1 LSRLELFQEWK
12 DFLKH
17 ERETWKKQ
25 IVSRQAYLR
34 EKRKSAKEKLE
45 SKLKQAQDKLRRRKE
60 KIGEQWKSARG
71 SLKQRRDKISEN
83 LQKQRA
89 RVRNALRQPLF
100 VKTVDKVAFV
110 LGVLNMVVTEY
121 FLLKAPQSLWK
132 YYLLLIGPLMILRYW
147 LYRRAKFHYFMYDFC
162 YFAQI
167 LLILSLLFYPSSQ
180 VFLRINF
187 GIANG
192 PLAWAIVLW
201 RNSLV
206 FHSLDKMTS
215 LFIHSFPPLVTYC
228 LRWHT
233 EERWKET
240 SHFHF
245 LVEIVGAPFAL
256 YLLWQCLYL
265 LKTEWFSRKKLKQ
278 DPNLMTSLR
287 YLTRERTSISYHVIN
302 MFGERYQLATF
313 VGLQCVYTLLTLF
326 FALLLYNHPWFHAIF
341 LTSMGF
347 ASLWNGA
354 CYYFDI
360 FARRYMQE
368 VIARTKSES
377 YDRSNEEN
385 E

>member
-132 YYLLLIGPLMILRYW
+132 YYLLLIGPLMILR
-147 LYRRAKFHYFMYDFC
+147 
-162 YFAQI
+162 
-167 LLILSLLFYPSSQ
+167 
-180 VFLRINF
+180 
-187 GIANG
+187 
-192 PLAWAIVLW
+192 
-201 RNSLV
+201 
-206 FHSLDKMTS
+206 
-215 LFIHSFPPLVTYC
+215 
-228 LRWHT
+228 
-233 EERWKET
+233 
-240 SHFHF
+240 
-245 LVEIVGAPFAL
+245 
-256 YLLWQCLYL
+256 
-265 LKTEWFSRKKLKQ
+265 
-278 DPNLMTSLR
+278 
-287 YLTRERTSISYHVIN
+287 
-302 MFGERYQLATF
+302 
-313 VGLQCVYTLLTLF
+313 
-326 FALLLYNHPWFHAIF
+326 
-341 LTSMGF
+341 
-347 ASLWNGA
+347 
-354 CYYFDI
+354 
-360 FARRYMQE
+360 
-368 VIARTKSES
+368 
-377 YDRSNEEN
+377 
-385 E
+385 